1 MTDISESGIEA
12 ALDAS
17 YAGKT
22 VLRLLVDG
30 WDAHVPV
37 EDRWRITEDIVK
49 TAIQAYLP
57 FHPPASREEGLRE
70 AATNVLD
77 FAKIYEEQPQGD
89 TNKAVVRALRL
100 VSADILELIPTKPEA
115 TEPHWAARN
124 EPDYADPARPPGA
137 YATESKKPE

>member
-57 FHPPASREEGLRE
+57 FHPPEEGLRVDLALIE
-70 AATNVLD
+70 ATARKINPGRSEDHIKSVALD
-77 FAKIYEEQPQGD
+77 ALTIF
-89 TNKAVVRALRL
+89 RALQ
-100 VSADILELIPTKPEA
+100 
-115 TEPHWAARN
+115 
-124 EPDYADPARPPGA
+124 G
-137 YATESKKPE
+137 KKPE